1 MSRDGETVGWRV
13 GETVELEN
21 FGKFRVLALDA
32 KSPRTG
38 ETIIFK
44 IIDRAPSVI
53 VIPFTDDGR
62 VITVKQFRPGIQSA
76 SIELPAGL
84 LDHGEEPVEG
94 ARRELEEE
102 TGYKAD
108 NFEIVGEVFHDPA
121 ILTSKVTFIAAHGC
135 KPVGERNQDEA
146 EDVHTQL
153 FSADEID
160 AMIARGQIRHAV
172 VIAAWLMAKQ
182 A

>member
-1 MSRDGETVGWRV
+1 MMRDDKTAGWQV

-21 FGKFRVLALDA
+21 YGKFRVLALDA

-53 VIPFTDDGR
+53 VIPFTEDGR
-62 VITVKQFRPGIQSA
+62 VITVRQFRPGIQAA
-76 SIELPAGL
+76 SLELPAGL
-84 LDHGEEPVEG
+84 LDNGEAPVDG

-108 NFEIVGEVFHDPA
+108 NFEVVGEVFHDPA
-121 ILTSKVTFIAAHGC
+121 IMTSKVTFIAAHGC
-135 KPVGERNQDEA
+135 KQVGERNQDEA

-153 FSADEID
+153 FTTDEID
-160 AMIARGQIRHAV
+160 AMIAGGQIRHAV
-172 VIAAWLMAKQ
+172 IIAAWLMAKQ